1 MVARTQRPG
10 WEERRRQQ
18 LCRPLAPVSCCPAP
32 DPPGSGGQQH
42 SARPD
47 LPRGPA
53 TACSMDSDSGE
64 LSEGELV
71 SPAGKRGCCGTD
83 RCRPA
88 PRGTALGAPATR
100 KGCPRSA
107 ASGAAPAL
115 GAEEGA
121 LPPRRLRDQPPRAV
135 PAVQRAGRTAAPEHR
150 AAAPE
155 AVRAV
160 TGSSGRTARG
170 KQEGC
175 GSAPGS
181 AVPRPAGCPERA
193 ESCPGVA
200 FSHDVTA
207 G

>member
-18 LCRPLAPVSCCPAP
+18 LCRPLAPVSCSPAP
-32 DPPGSGGQQH
+32 DPPASGGQQH

-47 LPRGPA
+47 LPRNPA
-53 TACSMDSDSGE
+53 TTCSMDSDSGE

-71 SPAGKRGCCGTD
+71 SPAGKRGCCRTD
-83 RCRPA
+83 RCRSA
-88 PRGTALGAPATR
+88 LRGTALGAPATR
-100 KGCPRSA
+100 NGCPRSA
-107 ASGAAPAL
+107 APGAAPAL

-121 LPPRRLRDQPPRAV
+121 LPPRRLRDQRPRAV
-135 PAVQRAGRTAAPEHR
+135 PAVQRAGRTAAPAHR

-160 TGSSGRTARG
+160 TGSSGGCSGRTARG

-181 AVPRPAGCPERA
+181 ALPRLAGCPGEGR
-193 ESCPGVA
+193 ELPWSRVQP
-200 FSHDVTA
+200 
-207 G
+207 